1 MIGHGEILLE
11 NLKNQTSMLKD
22 VKRKILSVTNTLG
35 LSNTLIRMIDRRN
48 VSDKYI
54 LFGGMIITCIVMF
67 LTIKYLI

>member
-1 MIGHGEILLE
+1 MIEHGENLLE

-22 VKRKILSVTNTLG
+22 VKRKILSVANTLG

-48 VSDKYI
+48 ISDRYI

>member
-1 MIGHGEILLE
+1 MIEHGENLLE

-48 VSDKYI
+48 VSDRYI